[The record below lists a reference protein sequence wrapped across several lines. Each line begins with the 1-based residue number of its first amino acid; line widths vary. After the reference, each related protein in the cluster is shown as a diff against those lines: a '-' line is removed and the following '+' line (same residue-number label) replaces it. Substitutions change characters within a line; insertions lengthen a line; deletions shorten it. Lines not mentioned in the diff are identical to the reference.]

1 VAAPEPLEIEPTMAV
16 LEAVRD
22 HDTQYGAVTLKK
34 MLLGEAFGMRNG
46 QRYEL
51 SAYARNSEHFGVLRG
66 TFTHERLQEYFDR
79 LIGGRYL
86 EIIERQ
92 RGTDGGSYSAVRL
105 ATRGRDVLS
114 GAEPIPGN
122 EEPVVP
128 AVEGAGDT
136 A

>member
-1 VAAPEPLEIEPTMAV
+1 MAV

-22 HDTQYGAVTLKK
+22 HDAQYGTGTLKK
-34 MLLGEAFGMRNG
+34 MLLGEAFGMRDD

-79 LIGGRYL
+79 LIGGGYL
-86 EIIERQ
+86 ELIDRQ
-92 RGTDGGSYSAVRL
+92 RGADGGKYAAVRL

-122 EEPVVP
+122 EEPVAS
-128 AVEGAGDT
+128 AVEIAGDT